1 MSNAQLDEG
10 RDNRERV
17 VILGSGWAGYTLAR
31 QLDSKK
37 FQAVVVSPRSHFSF
51 TPLLASTSVGT
62 LEFRTALEPIRSR
75 RTNVEFY
82 QGWADDVDFA
92 NKKVTIEESVVD
104 PLQSMALTGDRHAGQ
119 TAEERV
125 ESKQRAAKKGRLFD
139 LAYDKL
145 VISVGC
151 YSQTFGTPGVKE
163 HAYFLKDVGDAR
175 KIRNR
180 LLSCFEAAALPTTP
194 DAIKKNLLNFAIVG
208 GGPTGIEFAAE
219 LHDLIAEDLDRMY
232 PELIPFHKISVY
244 DVSAKV
250 LPMFDESLTKYA
262 TEAFRREGITI
273 KTSHHVEGLKPGAPG
288 NSPDSH
294 ADYACYTLNVKEE
307 GEVGVGM
314 CVWSTGLMQNPFV
327 ANALRELPELPQA
340 AKQSETESGQK
351 AAPSQPWKVKMDSK
365 SGSILTDERLQI
377 KLISDKQETVLQDVY
392 ALGDCGILEGTSYPA
407 TAQVASQKAV
417 WLAKRLNKN
426 DLETS
431 SFSFS
436 NLGTMAYLG
445 NWKALFQGGQGSQ
458 ISGWA
463 AWVMWRGAYLTKS
476 VSIRNK
482 ILIPIYWVINW
493 LFGRDISRF

>member
-1 MSNAQLDEG
+1 
-10 RDNRERV
+10 
-17 VILGSGWAGYTLAR
+17 
-31 QLDSKK
+31 
-37 FQAVVVSPRSHFSF
+37 
-51 TPLLASTSVGT
+51 
-62 LEFRTALEPIRSR
+62 
-75 RTNVEFY
+75 
-82 QGWADDVDFA
+82 
-92 NKKVTIEESVVD
+92 
-104 PLQSMALTGDRHAGQ
+104 
-119 TAEERV
+119 
-125 ESKQRAAKKGRLFD
+125 
-139 LAYDKL
+139 
-145 VISVGC
+145 
-151 YSQTFGTPGVKE
+151 
-163 HAYFLKDVGDAR
+163 
-175 KIRNR
+175 
-180 LLSCFEAAALPTTP
+180 
-194 DAIKKNLLNFAIVG
+194 
-208 GGPTGIEFAAE
+208 
-219 LHDLIAEDLDRMY
+219 
-232 PELIPFHKISVY
+232 
-244 DVSAKV
+244 
-250 LPMFDESLTKYA
+250 
-262 TEAFRREGITI
+262 
-273 KTSHHVEGLKPGAPG
+273 
-288 NSPDSH
+288 
-294 ADYACYTLNVKEE
+294 
-307 GEVGVGM
+307 
-314 CVWSTGLMQNPFV
+314 MQNPFV